1 MKSFYFFIGTKA
13 QAIKSIPLMSKI
25 QEDSNFNV
33 ILVDSGQHFLIT
45 EKIFDSYNFK
55 TLKLH
60 SSNRNISTY
69 IGGLSWVFKFIFRNI
84 LFKNKNLSIDR
95 SNRGTC
101 VVHGDTMSTLLGMLW
116 AKRNNLKVL
125 HLESGLTS
133 SDIFNPFPEEIIR
146 RIVSKY
152 SDILICFD
160 EKSHELLI
168 NKYSK
173 TKKVIKRIST
183 NTIVDTIS
191 QENTLVDK
199 NLITVTMHRNEN
211 LLSRKRVKRLIEL
224 LSKINN
230 SYEINWYLHE
240 PTENMLKKRKP
251 SIPKN
256 VKLLSLISHDE
267 FLNEIKKSHLIITDG
282 GSIQEECFYLNKNA
296 IVWRK
301 STERPYALNDR
312 IHLANYD
319 LESSLKH
326 IEKISNFTEDS
337 KTSFKS
343 PSSEI
348 VEFIRLELNQ
358 NG

>member
-1 MKSFYFFIGTKA
+1 MESFYFFIGTKA

-25 QEDSNFNV
+25 QEDSNFDV

-84 LFKNKNLSIDR
+84 LFKNKKLFVDR

-160 EKSHELLI
+160 DKSHELLI
-168 NKYSK
+168 DKYSK

-230 SYEINWYLHE
+230 SYKINWYLHE

-256 VKLLSLISHDE
+256 VKLLP
-267 FLNEIKKSHLIITDG
+267 DG
-282 GSIQEECFYLNKNA
+282 AC
-296 IVWRK
+296 
-301 STERPYALNDR
+301 
-312 IHLANYD
+312 
-319 LESSLKH
+319 
-326 IEKISNFTEDS
+326 NFTRGVGMSCHWDS
-337 KTSFKS
+337 ERGFGERSWRYSALVVDGIVKKVFIEQPMIQNSEADPFEVSNAETMFSFLQNIREVPLVYFS
-343 PSSEI
+343 HQFSN
-348 VEFIRLELNQ
+348 IRLSYIYP
-358 NG
+358 